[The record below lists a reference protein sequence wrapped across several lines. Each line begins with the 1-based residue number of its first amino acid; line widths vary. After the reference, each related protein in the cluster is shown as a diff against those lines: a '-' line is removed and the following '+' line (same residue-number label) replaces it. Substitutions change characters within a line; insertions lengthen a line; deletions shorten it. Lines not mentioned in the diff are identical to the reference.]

1 VVELLA
7 EVRFLISERASRLP
21 PFYVMEILEKAH
33 AMELEGAD
41 IVHMEV
47 GEPDFDTPEP
57 VKEAASRAL
66 KDGMTQYTHSL
77 GIPRLRSAI
86 AAHYGERYGVE
97 VSPDNILVTNG
108 TSPAM
113 VLIFAALLNPAEE
126 LILSNPCY
134 ACYPNILEFV
144 GGVPRYVDVFE
155 EDGFKYHP
163 AEIARSLGGA
173 VKGVM
178 VNSPS
183 NPTGIVLSGE
193 DMAELVEAIAG
204 RAFIISDEIYH
215 GLVYEGREHS
225 ILEYTDRAFVLNG
238 FSKLY
243 AMTGWRLGYI
253 ISPPDFLRALQKMQ
267 QNIHICANSFVQWA
281 AVAALEETA
290 EYTAEMTRL
299 YDERRRFMLPR
310 VREIGF
316 GVTVDPTGA
325 FYIFA
330 NAKGFT
336 DDVYHF
342 CLEVLADARVAITP
356 GIDFGSRG
364 EGYVRFSYAN
374 SLANLSEGADRLQRY
389 LEERGENV
397 R

>member
-1 VVELLA
+1 
-7 EVRFLISERASRLP
+7 
-21 PFYVMEILEKAH
+21 MEILEKAH

-57 VKEAASRAL
+57 VKEAAYRAI
-66 KDGMTQYTHSL
+66 KEGMTQYTHSL
-77 GIPRLRSAI
+77 GIPRLRQAI
-86 AAHYGERYGVE
+86 ASHYGERYGVE
-97 VSPDNILVTNG
+97 VSPDNVLVTNG

-113 VLIFAALLNPAEE
+113 VLIFAALLNPGEE

-134 ACYPNILEFV
+134 ACYPNILELV
-144 GGVPRYVDVFE
+144 GGVPGCVDVFE
-155 EDGFKYHP
+155 EDGFKYRP
-163 AEIARSLGGA
+163 SEIARALRGG

-178 VNSPS
+178 INSPS

-193 DMAELVEAIAG
+193 DMAELVEAVAG

-215 GLVYEGREHS
+215 GLVYEGRERS

-253 ISPPDFLRALQKMQ
+253 ISPPEFTRALQKIQ

-281 AVAALEETA
+281 AIAALEETA
-290 EYTAEMTRL
+290 EQTAEMARL

-310 VREIGF
+310 VRQMGF
-316 GVTVDPTGA
+316 GVAVEPTGA

-330 NAKGFT
+330 NAKRFT
-336 DDVYHF
+336 DDTYRF
-342 CLEVLADARVAITP
+342 CLEVLARARVAITP
-356 GIDFGSRG
+356 GIDFGSGG

-374 SLANLSEGADRLQRY
+374 SLENLMEGMNRLERY
-389 LEERGENV
+389 LKEREESG
-397 R
+397 

>member
-1 VVELLA
+1 M
-7 EVRFLISERASRLP
+7 ISERSSRLP

-57 VKEAASRAL
+57 VKRAAIQAL
-66 KDGMTQYTHSL
+66 GDGMTQYTHSL
-77 GIPRLRSAI
+77 GIPRLREAI
-86 AAHYGERYGVE
+86 ARHYGDRYGVE
-97 VSPDNILVTNG
+97 VSPDNVLVTNG

-113 VLIFAALLNPAEE
+113 VLIFASLLNPGEE

-144 GGVPRYVDVFE
+144 GGVPRCVDVFE
-155 EDGFKYHP
+155 ADGFKYRP
-163 AEIARSLGGA
+163 SDIAGRLSDE

-193 DMAELVEAIAG
+193 DMSALVEAVAE
-204 RAFIISDEIYH
+204 RAYIISDEIYH
-215 GLVYEGREHS
+215 GLVYEGKEHS

-243 AMTGWRLGYI
+243 AMTGWRLGYV
-253 ISPPDFLRALQKMQ
+253 ISPPEFIRPLQKIQ
-267 QNIHICANSFVQWA
+267 QNILICANSFVQWA
-281 AVAALEETA
+281 AIAALEETA
-290 EYTAEMTRL
+290 EYTAEMARV
-299 YDERRRFMLPR
+299 YDERRRFLLRR
-310 VREIGF
+310 VREMGF
-316 GVTVDPTGA
+316 GVTVEPTGA

-330 NAKGFT
+330 NAKRFT
-336 DDVYHF
+336 DDSYGF
-342 CLEVLADARVAITP
+342 CLEVLEKARVAITP
-356 GIDFGSRG
+356 GIDFGSG
-364 EGYVRFSYAN
+364 GQGYVRFSYAN
-374 SLANLSEGADRLQRY
+374 SLENLAEGADRLERY
-389 LEERGENV
+389 LKERETDG
-397 R
+397 

>member
-1 VVELLA
+1 M
-7 EVRFLISERASRLP
+7 ISERSSRLP

-41 IVHMEV
+41 VIHMEV

-57 VKEAASRAL
+57 VKEAACTAL
-66 KDGMTQYTHSL
+66 RKGMTRYTHSL
-77 GIPRLRSAI
+77 GISQLREAI
-86 AAHYGERYGVE
+86 AAHYGRRYGVE
-97 VSPDNILVTNG
+97 VSTDNILVTNG

-113 VLIFAALLNPAEE
+113 VLIFGALLNPGEE

-144 GGVPRYVDVFE
+144 AGVPRYVDVYE
-155 EDGFKYHP
+155 EDGFKYRP
-163 AEIARSLGGA
+163 SDIAQKLGYGA
-173 VKGVM
+173 KGVM

-183 NPTGIVLSGE
+183 NPTGIVLSGQ
-193 DMAELVEAIAG
+193 DMTELVEAVG
-204 RAFIISDEIYH
+204 ERAFIISDEIYH
-215 GLVYEGREHS
+215 GLVYEGQERS
-225 ILEYTDRAFVLNG
+225 ILEFTDKAFVLNG

-253 ISPPDFLRALQKMQ
+253 ISPPEFIRPLQKIQ

-290 EYTAEMTRL
+290 EYTAEMVRT
-299 YDERRRFMLPR
+299 YDERRRFLLRR
-310 VREIGF
+310 VREMGF

-330 NAKGFT
+330 NAKKFT
-336 DDVYHF
+336 DDAYHF
-342 CLEVLADARVAITP
+342 CLDVLENAGVAITP
-356 GIDFGSRG
+356 GIDFGSGG
-364 EGYVRFSYAN
+364 EGYVRFSYTN
-374 SLANLSEGADRLQRY
+374 SLENLAEGASRLESY
-389 LEERGENV
+389 LKERGKSA
-397 R
+397 

>member
-1 VVELLA
+1 
-7 EVRFLISERASRLP
+7 LISERSSRLP

-41 IVHMEV
+41 VIHMEV

-57 VKEAASRAL
+57 VKEAAVRAL
-66 KDGMTQYTHSL
+66 RDGMTQYTHSL
-77 GIPRLRSAI
+77 GIPRLRQAI

-97 VSPDNILVTNG
+97 VSPDNVLVTNG

-113 VLIFAALLNPAEE
+113 VLIFAALLNPGEE

-144 GGVPRYVDVFE
+144 GGVPRYVEVFE
-155 EDGFKYHP
+155 EDGFKYRP
-163 AEIARSLGGA
+163 AEIERKLGEG
-173 VKGVM
+173 VRGVM
-178 VNSPS
+178 INSPS
-183 NPTGIVLSGE
+183 NPTGIVLYDH
-193 DMAELVEAIAG
+193 DMAELVEAVDG
-204 RAFIISDEIYH
+204 RGFVLSDEIYH
-215 GLVYEGREHS
+215 GLVYEGRERS

-253 ISPPDFLRALQKMQ
+253 ISPPEFIRPLQKIQ

-290 EYTAEMTRL
+290 AYTAEMARI
-299 YDERRRFMLPR
+299 YNERRVFLLDR
-310 VREIGF
+310 VRRMGF
-316 GVTVDPTGA
+316 GVAVEPTGA

-330 NAKGFT
+330 NAKRFT
-336 DDVYHF
+336 DDAYRF
-342 CLEVLADARVAITP
+342 CLEVLERARVAITP
-356 GIDFGSRG
+356 GIDFGSGG
-364 EGYVRFSYAN
+364 EGYVRFCYAN
-374 SLANLSEGADRLQRY
+374 SIENLAEGADRLERY
-389 LEERGENV
+389 LKERG
-397 R
+397 

>member
-1 VVELLA
+1 M
-7 EVRFLISERASRLP
+7 ISDRSSRLP

-47 GEPDFDTPEP
+47 GEPDFDTPGP
-57 VKEAASRAL
+57 VREAACRAL
-66 KDGMTQYTHSL
+66 AEGQTQYTHSL
-77 GIPRLRSAI
+77 GIPRLRRAI
-86 AAHYGERYGVE
+86 ADHYGQRYGVE

-108 TSPAM
+108 TSPALM
-113 VLIFAALLNPAEE
+113 LVFAALLDPGQE
-126 LILSNPCY
+126 LVLSNPCY
-134 ACYPNILEFV
+134 ACYPNILELV
-144 GGVPRYVDVFE
+144 GGVPRYVDVLE
-155 EDGFKYHP
+155 EDGFKLRP
-163 AEIARSLGGA
+163 PEIARSLSGGA
-173 VKGVM
+173 RGVM

-183 NPTGIVLSGE
+183 NPTGIVMTGDEMS
-193 DMAELVEAIAG
+193 ELVEAVEG

-215 GLVYEGREHS
+215 GLVYEGLEHS

-253 ISPPDFLRALQKMQ
+253 ISPPQYVRALQKIQ

-281 AVAALEETA
+281 AVAALEETS
-290 EYTAEMTRL
+290 EHTAEMARL

-310 VREIGF
+310 VREMGL
-316 GVTVDPTGA
+316 GVPVDPTGA

-330 NAKGFT
+330 NAKRYT
-336 DDVYHF
+336 DDVYRF
-342 CLEVLADARVAITP
+342 CLDVLSTARVAITP
-356 GIDFGSRG
+356 GIDFGTGG

-374 SLANLSEGADRLQRY
+374 SLANLAEGADRLERY
-389 LEERGENV
+389 LKERG
-397 R
+397 